1 MTTPVTLLRA
11 ATLPHAVV
19 DAEMVRLQALR
30 IADEIPDTLIF
41 VEHPEVVTIGRRA
54 QAEELVPPPGY
65 PARRVDRGGGL
76 TWHGPGQLVV
86 YPVFRWR
93 QPGEEN
99 VAMVIAR
106 LEAWLIA
113 ALTAL
118 GVPAERDARMPGAW
132 VAGHKVASLGLAF
145 RSWVSRHGCDI
156 NLTPPPG
163 RVEGVAGCGLP
174 EGRTTSLTALG
185 YGVGRAELET
195 ALLAAMPA
203 AFGREATRIRA
214 VDALPWTVTDA

>member
-1 MTTPVTLLRA
+1 MTLLRA
-11 ATLPHAVV
+11 GTLPHAAV

-54 QAEELVPPPGY
+54 QAEGLVPSPGY

-76 TWHGPGQLVV
+76 TWHGPGQLVA

-93 QPGEEN
+93 LAGEES
-99 VAMVIAR
+99 VAAVVAR

-145 RSWVSRHGCDI
+145 RSWVSRHGCDV
-156 NLTPPPG
+156 NLATPPG
-163 RVEGVAGCGLP
+163 RVEALMGCGLP

-185 YGVGRAELET
+185 YDLGRTELEAT
-195 ALLAAMPA
+195 LLAAMPA
-203 AFGREATRIRA
+203 ALGREATRTRA
-214 VDALPWTVTDA
+214 VGAPPWELPRPG